1 MARRIYSLI
10 CAHQRGHEGRNP
22 YDFDGL
28 TGAGDQG
35 APLMAVAMTK
45 PNRTRLKLADL
56 ALLETVE
63 RLTPYLVFPYDLS
76 QALRRL
82 T

>member
-1 MARRIYSLI
+1 MI

-35 APLMAVAMTK
+35 APLIATALPK
-45 PNRTRLKLADL
+45 PNQTSERDPLPSLLLNLHKKLNFG
-56 ALLETVE
+56 VE
-63 RLTPYLVFPYDLS
+63 I
-76 QALRRL
+76 
-82 T
+82 

>member
-1 MARRIYSLI
+1 MI
-10 CAHQRGHEGRNP
+10 CAHQRGHEGCNP

-35 APLMAVAMTK
+35 APLIATAMPK
-45 PNRTRLKLADL
+45 PTLTSLKLADL
-56 ALLETVE
+56 ALLEIVE
-63 RLTPYLVFPYDLS
+63 RLTPYLLFLYALS
-76 QALRRL
+76 QALRRK